1 VKCGGVLGKV
11 HVHVFVDVE
20 EQYIVEPVGEAPL
33 VYHAPDLLVVQELV
47 DIVFE
52 AELLVF
58 GGEALLV
65 FQKNA

>member
-1 VKCGGVLGKV
+1 
-11 HVHVFVDVE
+11 
-20 EQYIVEPVGEAPL
+20 
-33 VYHAPDLLVVQELV
+33 LVVQELV